1 MKKICVDL
9 DGVICHTKKNL
20 YNISKPNF
28 KVIKIINK
36 LYDKGH
42 FILIYTARY
51 MGRNNDSVSLAK
63 KEGYKLTKYQLKKWG
78 LKYNK
83 LLLGKPSYDI
93 IIDDKALGFKKNWYL
108 NFKI

>member
-9 DGVICHTKKNL
+9 DGVICHTRRNL
-20 YNISKPNF
+20 YKSSKANY
-28 KVIKIINK
+28 KVIKTINK
-36 LYDKGH
+36 LYDEGH

-63 KEGYKLTKYQLKKWG
+63 KEGYKFTKNQLKKWG

-93 IIDDKALGFKKNWYL
+93 IIDDKALGFKKNWHL
-108 NFKI
+108 NFKL